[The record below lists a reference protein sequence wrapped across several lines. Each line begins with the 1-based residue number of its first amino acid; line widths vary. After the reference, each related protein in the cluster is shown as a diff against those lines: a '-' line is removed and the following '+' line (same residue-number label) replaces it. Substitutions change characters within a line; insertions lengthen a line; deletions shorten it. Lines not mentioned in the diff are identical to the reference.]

1 MQFNISKIMKM
12 LPHSYPFLLVD
23 KVIEC
28 DPSVSVKAI
37 KNVTF
42 NEPFFIGHFP
52 GHPIMPGVLIIES
65 LAQAAAICVLSKENQ
80 DTMKDTIVYFMSIE
94 SAKFRKPVIPGD
106 TLVLQANV
114 KNARLTAC
122 KFECIAYV
130 GEEKVAE
137 ATILAM
143 LKNTKI

>member
-1 MQFNISKIMKM
+1 MQIGINDIIKI

-23 KVIEC
+23 KVLDC
-28 DPSVSVKAI
+28 DYGRRIRAI

-52 GHPIMPGVLIIES
+52 NHPIMPGVLIIES
-65 LAQAAAICVLSKENQ
+65 LAQAAALCMSGNVDKNVIPYLV
-80 DTMKDTIVYFMSIE
+80 SIE
-94 SAKFRKPVIPGD
+94 SAKFRKPVVPGD
-106 TLVLQANV
+106 TLLLQVNIQ
-114 KNARLTAC
+114 KARLKTC

-130 GEEKVAE
+130 NEEKVAE

-143 LKNTKI
+143 LQTF

>member
-1 MQFNISKIMKM
+1 MQFNISDIIKI

-23 KVIEC
+23 RVIEC
-28 DPSVSVKAI
+28 DPGKSIKAI

-65 LAQAAAICVLSKENQ
+65 LAQASAICVLGKE
-80 DTMKDTIVYFMSIE
+80 TIENKVVYLRSIE
-94 SAKFRKPVIPGD
+94 NAKFRKLVTPGD
-106 TLVLQANV
+106 TLILQANIQSV
-114 KNARLTAC
+114 CLGVH
-122 KFECIAYV
+122 KFRCIASV

-137 ATILAM
+137 ETISAVLQN
-143 LKNTKI
+143 K

>member
-1 MQFNISKIMKM
+1 MPFNISDIIKV

-23 KVIEC
+23 RVIEC
-28 DPSVSVKAI
+28 DPGRSIKAI

-65 LAQAAAICVLSKENQ
+65 LAQTSAICVLGKESQ
-80 DTMKDTIVYFMSIE
+80 STMENKVVYFISIE
-94 SAKFRKPVIPGD
+94 SAKFRKPVTPGD
-106 TLVLQANV
+106 TLVLQSNI
-114 KNARLTAC
+114 KNARLGAC
-122 KFECIAYV
+122 KFECVAYV
-130 GEEKVAE
+130 DKEKVAE

-143 LKNTKI
+143 LQNK

>member
-1 MQFNISKIMKM
+1 MQFGINDIIKI

-23 KVIEC
+23 RVIEY
-28 DPSVSVKAI
+28 DPGKSIKAI

-42 NEPFFIGHFP
+42 NEPFFSGHFP

-65 LAQAAAICVLSKENQ
+65 LAQASAICVLGQESQ
-80 DTMKDTIVYFMSIE
+80 DAMKDRVVYFMSIE
-94 SAKFRKPVIPGD
+94 NAKFRKPVIPGD
-106 TLVLQANV
+106 TLVLQSNI
-114 KNARLTAC
+114 KNARLSAC

-130 GEEKVAE
+130 NEEKVAE

-143 LKNTKI
+143 LQK